1 MQVNQGTMGNS
12 LNELT
17 AENYNVPANEK
28 HLYHCIIEVKK
39 FNPETG
45 ERLSVPRLQKFGVK
59 MFENGVA
66 DNLKRQGYTITILHN
81 PHGNN
86 APQLPTNVK
95 TKRGRK

>member
-1 MQVNQGTMGNS
+1 MNQGMMGNS
-12 LNELT
+12 LMDLT

-28 HLYHCIIEVKK
+28 HLYHCIIEVKT

-59 MFENGVA
+59 MFENGVL

-81 PHGNN
+81 PRGNN

>member
-1 MQVNQGTMGNS
+1 MQMNQGMMGNS
-12 LNELT
+12 LMDLT

-39 FNPETG
+39 FNQETG
-45 ERLSVPRLQKFGVK
+45 ERLSMPRLQKFGVK
-59 MFENGVA
+59 MFENGVL

-81 PHGNN
+81 PRGNN